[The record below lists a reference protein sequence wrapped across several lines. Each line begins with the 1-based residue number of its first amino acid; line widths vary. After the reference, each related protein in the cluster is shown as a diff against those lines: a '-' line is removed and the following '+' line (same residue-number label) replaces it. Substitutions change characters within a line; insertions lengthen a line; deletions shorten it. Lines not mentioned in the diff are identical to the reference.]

1 LTYGIPCLNIYT
13 AMKMPG
19 LNITKTHIGRV
30 FKFTDE
36 VVENYP
42 NRLAGTEACKNT
54 AARIKQEFTKY
65 CDPGSV
71 QVEDFTVH
79 PKSFLKYI
87 PALVIFYFIGAVLL
101 YFGFPLTALVIYGLA
116 IFMFYA
122 QFVRYWELLD
132 PYFPKATGYNVFGS
146 IEPEGT
152 VKQQI
157 VVSAHHDAA
166 YVFQLLAYVPK
177 YYAALIN
184 AGILFLLLG
193 FLVSLAA
200 TVLAFLHISFPWWIS
215 VALMVGGIF
224 QLPLAFFT
232 TGEVSPAAGD
242 NMIAVAI
249 ASETARLFHQAKKAD
264 KKPLRHTRLIIA
276 SFDAEEAGLRGARAF
291 CLKHAAEMLNT
302 KTYVFNIDTLYKLED
317 LTFLERDLNG
327 SVKLSLAMAQDC
339 VDIAAS
345 LGYPARIAAMPFGAG
360 STDAAEFGK
369 LGVEAVNMGGISF
382 DINKFNESLVYH
394 TKDDVTESI
403 EPELVEASLKIIRDY
418 ILKKD
423 SQA

>member
-1 LTYGIPCLNIYT
+1 
-13 AMKMPG
+13 MKTSS
-19 LNITKTHIGRV
+19 LNITKTHVKRV
-30 FKFTDE
+30 FHFTDE
-36 VVENYP
+36 VVESYP
-42 NRLAGTEACKNT
+42 GRLAGTEACKN
-54 AARIKQEFTKY
+54 AADRIKQEFTKY

-87 PALVIFYFIGAVLL
+87 PALVVLYFAGAILL
-101 YFGFPLTALVIYGLA
+101 YFGFPLTALVVYGIA

-132 PYFPKATGYNVFGS
+132 TYFPKATGYNVYGS
-146 IEPEGT
+146 IEPEGE
-152 VKQQI
+152 VKQQV

-177 YYAALIN
+177 YYVGLIN
-184 AGILFLLLG
+184 ASILFLLLG
-193 FLVSLAA
+193 FLVSLLGAVMYFFGVPLPIWVPIA
-200 TVLAFLHISFPWWIS
+200 LLA
-215 VALMVGGIF
+215 GGIF

-242 NMIAVAI
+242 DMIAVAV
-249 ASETARLFHQAKKAD
+249 AGETARLFHQSKQAGKN
-264 KKPLRHTRLIIA
+264 PLKHTRLIIA

-291 CLKHAAEMLNT
+291 CAKHREQLLGT
-302 KTYVFNIDTLYKLED
+302 KTYVFNIDTLYKLEY
-317 LTFLERDLNG
+317 LNFLEKDLN
-327 SVKLSLAMAQDC
+327 STVKLSRAMAQDC
-339 VDIAAS
+339 VDIAKS
-345 LGYPARIAAMPFGAG
+345 LGYPARIASMPFGAG

-369 LGVEAVNMGGISF
+369 LGVEAVNMAGISS
-382 DINKFNESLVYH
+382 DISKFREDLVYH
-394 TKDDVTESI
+394 TPDDVTECI

>member
-1 LTYGIPCLNIYT
+1 
-13 AMKMPG
+13 MKTSS
-19 LNITKTHIGRV
+19 LNITKAHVRHA
-30 FKFTDE
+30 FHFTDE
-36 VVENYP
+36 VVEGYP
-42 NRLAGTEACKNT
+42 NRLAGTEACKN
-54 AARIKQEFTKY
+54 AADRIKQEFIKH

-87 PALVIFYFIGAVLL
+87 PALVVLYFAGAVLL
-101 YFGFPLTALVIYGLA
+101 YFGFPLTALIVYGLA

-132 PYFPKATGYNVFGS
+132 SYFPKATGYNVFGS
-146 IEPEGT
+146 IEPEGE
-152 VKQQI
+152 VKQQV

-166 YVFQLLAYVPK
+166 YVFQLLAYAPK
-177 YYAALIN
+177 YYARLIN

-193 FLVSLAA
+193 FLVSLIWI
-200 TVLAFLHISFPWWIS
+200 VLALFQVPVPDGILLWVP

-232 TGEVSPAAGD
+232 TRQVSPAAGD
-242 NMIAVAI
+242 DMIAVAV
-249 ASETARLFHQAKKAD
+249 AGETARLFHRAKKAG
-264 KKPLRHTRLIIA
+264 KNPLRHTRLIIG

-291 CLKHAAEMLNT
+291 CNKHGQELLNT

-317 LTFLERDLNG
+317 LCFLDKDLN
-327 SVKLSLAMAQDC
+327 STVRLSHAMAQDC
-339 VDIAAS
+339 VDTAKS
-345 LGYPARIAAMPFGAG
+345 LGYPARIASMPFGAG

-369 LGVEAVNMGGISF
+369 LGVEAINMAGISF
-382 DINKFNESLVYH
+382 DIRRFGEDLVYH
-394 TKDDVTESI
+394 TQDDVTESI
-403 EPELVEASLKIIRDY
+403 EPELVEASLKIVRDY

>member
-1 LTYGIPCLNIYT
+1 
-13 AMKMPG
+13 MKTPR
-19 LNITKTHIGRV
+19 LNITKAHVRHA
-30 FKFTDE
+30 FHFTDE
-36 VVENYP
+36 VVEGYP
-42 NRLAGTEACKNT
+42 NRLAGTEACKN
-54 AARIKQEFTKY
+54 AADRIKQEFIKH

-87 PALVIFYFIGAVLL
+87 PALVVLYFIGAVLL
-101 YFGFPLTALVIYGLA
+101 YFGLPLTALVVYGLA

-132 PYFPKATGYNVFGS
+132 SYFPKATGYNVFGS
-146 IEPEGT
+146 IEPEGE
-152 VKQQI
+152 VRQQV

-166 YVFQLLAYVPK
+166 YVFQLLAYAPK
-177 YYAALIN
+177 YYARLIN

-193 FLVSLAA
+193 FLVSLIWI
-200 TVLAFLHISFPWWIS
+200 VLALFQVPVPDGILLWVP

-232 TGEVSPAAGD
+232 TRQVSPAAGD
-242 NMIAVAI
+242 DMIAVAV
-249 ASETARLFHQAKKAD
+249 AGETARLFHRAKKAG
-264 KKPLRHTRLIIA
+264 KNPLRHTRLIIA

-291 CLKHAAEMLNT
+291 CNKHGQELLNT
-302 KTYVFNIDTLYKLED
+302 KTYVFNIDTLYKLKD
-317 LTFLERDLNG
+317 LTFLAKDLN
-327 SVKLSLAMAQDC
+327 STVKLSRAMAQDG
-339 VDIAAS
+339 VDIAKS
-345 LGYPARIAAMPFGAG
+345 LGYPARIASMPFGAG

-369 LGVEAVNMGGISF
+369 LGVEAINMAGISF
-382 DINKFNESLVYH
+382 DIRRFGDDLVYH
-394 TKDDVTESI
+394 TPDDVTEYI
-403 EPELVEASLKIIRDY
+403 EPELVEASLKIVRDY